1 MSSTFG
7 RVFRVTTWGESHGPA
22 IGAVVDGVPAG
33 LPLAEADIQK
43 DLDRRRPAELYAT
56 PRREDD
62 IVQIL
67 SGVYRGLTLGS
78 PIMLLVPNK
87 QMRSGDYAGWENLYR
102 PSHGDYTWEV
112 KYGVRDPRGGGRCSA
127 RETVGRV
134 AAGAVARKLLRVLA
148 GVEII
153 AWVEQIGRV
162 RAAEL
167 NSWEITPE
175 LVESNPWRCP
185 DSSVHEAI
193 ERELRD
199 AAASGD
205 SLGGTVGLSLRSVP
219 AGWGEPIFEK
229 LSALLAQ
236 AMMSVPAVK
245 GVEIGAGFRA
255 SSQRGS
261 EHNDAFACRGGK
273 IRTLTNNS
281 GGIQGGLSNGE
292 EIYLRVAFKPAPT
305 IAQTQRTVSRG
316 GEEVN
321 YAFEG
326 RHDVCFVPRAAPIA
340 EAMAALVLAD
350 CCLLNRTCRC

>member
-1 MSSTFG
+1 MGNSLG
-7 RVFRVTTWGESHGPA
+7 RIFRVTTWGESHGPA
-22 IGAVVDGVPAG
+22 VGALLDGVPAR
-33 LPLAEADIQK
+33 LPLCEADIQA
-43 DLDRRRPAELYAT
+43 DLDRRRAAGPYAT
-56 PRREDD
+56 QRHEEDR
-62 IVQIL
+62 VRIL
-67 SGVYRGLTLGS
+67 SGVYDGMTLGT
-78 PIMLLVPNK
+78 PILLLIPNC
-87 QMRSGDYAGWENLYR
+87 QARSGDYKGWENLYR
-102 PSHGDYTWEV
+102 PSHGDYAWEM
-112 KYGVRDPRGGGRCSA
+112 KYGIRDPRGGGRCSA
-127 RETVGRV
+127 RETAARV
-134 AAGAVARKLLRVLA
+134 AAGAVARKLLREMA
-148 GVEII
+148 GVEIV

-162 RAAEL
+162 KAKV
-167 NSWEITPE
+167 NSLEVTSE
-175 LVESNPWRCP
+175 LVESSLWRCP
-185 DSSVHEAI
+185 DASVHEAI
-193 ERELRD
+193 ERELRE
-199 AAASGD
+199 AAAGGD

-219 AGWGEPIFEK
+219 TGWGEPVFEK

-321 YAFEG
+321 FAFEG
-326 RHDVCFVPRAAPIA
+326 RHDVCFVPRAAPIT

-350 CCLLNRTCRC
+350 CCLLNRTSRC